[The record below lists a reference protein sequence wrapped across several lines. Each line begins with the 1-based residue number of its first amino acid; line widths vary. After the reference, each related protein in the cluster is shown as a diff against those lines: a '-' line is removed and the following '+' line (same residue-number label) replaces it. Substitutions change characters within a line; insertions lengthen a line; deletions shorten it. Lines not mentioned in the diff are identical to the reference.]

1 MRRIVHIDMDA
12 FFASVEQRD
21 DPSLQGRPVV
31 VGGPADGRGVVA
43 AASYEARRY
52 GIHSAMPSREAS
64 RRCPHAVFL
73 RPDMARYREASREVF
88 AIFHEVTDLVE
99 PLSVDEA
106 FLDVTDN
113 HLGLVH
119 GVEVARWLRREIK
132 ARTGLT
138 ASAGVAPSKLVAK
151 IASDQDKPDGLT
163 VVPPSRVRSF
173 LRPLPVTR
181 LWGVGPRM
189 AERLR
194 VLGLRRIGDVADA
207 DPKGLEEAL
216 GRMGPMLHRMA
227 RGDDPRP
234 VRPRRAR
241 KSRGAERTF
250 SEDVA
255 DRGVMTTRVVELA
268 ERVAEGLRKASQS
281 ARTVTLKVR
290 YADFT
295 TVTRAHTLPE
305 PTDEPGVVAAAAVS
319 LLDRTDVDAHPVRLL
334 GVSVSGLEDGGRRQ
348 LTLF

>member
-21 DPSLQGRPVV
+21 NPSLQGRPVV
-31 VGGPADGRGVVA
+31 VGGPPDGRGVVA

-73 RPDMARYREASREVF
+73 RPDMARYRQASREVF

-119 GVEVARWLRREIK
+119 ATEVARWIRREIRD
-132 ARTGLT
+132 RTGLT

-163 VVPPSRVRSF
+163 VVPPERVRAF

-189 AERLR
+189 AERLH

-207 DPKGLEEAL
+207 DPVGLEEAL
-216 GRMGPMLHRMA
+216 GRMGPALHRMA
-227 RGDDPRP
+227 TGDDPRP
-234 VRPRRAR
+234 VRPRRER

-250 SEDVA
+250 AEDVG
-255 DRGVMTTRVVELA
+255 DVEVLTERVRELVTRVA
-268 ERVAEGLRKASQS
+268 SGLRAAGET
-281 ARTVTLKVR
+281 ARTVTIKVR
-290 YADFT
+290 YDDFT
-295 TVTRAHTLPE
+295 TVTRAHTLPQ
-305 PTDEPGVVAAAAVS
+305 PTREVEALADAALA
-319 LLDRTDVDAHPVRLL
+319 LLARTDVGQRRVRLI
-334 GVSVSGLEDGGRRQ
+334 GVSVSGLSSGGGEQ
-348 LTLF
+348 LALF